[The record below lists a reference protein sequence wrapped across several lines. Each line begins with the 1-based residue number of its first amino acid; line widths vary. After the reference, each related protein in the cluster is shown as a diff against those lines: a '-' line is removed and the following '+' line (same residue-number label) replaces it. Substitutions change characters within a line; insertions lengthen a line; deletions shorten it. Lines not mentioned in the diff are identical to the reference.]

1 MAPPPDG
8 ALLAAA
14 YTIIQQCHGF
24 TECNIRR
31 GLSLVEPEWDAY
43 GALPR
48 RSVPSVEVL
57 GAAAWPFPCRPASQ
71 GGGMDQGG
79 AKDASGT
86 GLCPRDPAGS
96 RFPLL
101 PGSHHPLHR
110 LLHNGVEGSGM
121 EGRQGLP
128 SSPLPHSA
136 PVRWPARAC
145 RCRLRGRPGCTG
157 LARGA
162 HTTGPPP
169 ASRGRGP
176 PRERSDRSRMACVSP
191 RRLIHTAHSGMPTH
205 CCRPSPIG
213 AGGTEHP
220 GS

>member
-1 MAPPPDG
+1 MALPNVTSEDAP
-8 ALLAAA
+8 
-14 YTIIQQCHGF
+14 
-24 TECNIRR
+24 
-31 GLSLVEPEWDAY
+31 SLVEPEWGAY

-48 RSVPSVEVL
+48 RSVPPVEVL
-57 GAAAWPFPCRPASQ
+57 GAAARPVSRCHPANSAAAPVQ
-71 GGGMDQGG
+71 GGPRDT
-79 AKDASGT
+79 SGT
-86 GLCPRDPAGS
+86 GLCLRDHAGS
-96 RFPLL
+96 RFPFL
-101 PGSHHPLHR
+101 PGVRPSAPPVVAQWR
-110 LLHNGVEGSGM
+110 GGGVEAF
-121 EGRQGLP
+121 
-128 SSPLPHSA
+128 HSARRPRPA

-145 RCRLRGRPGCTG
+145 RCRHRGRPGCTG

-169 ASRGRGP
+169 ASRGSGP

-191 RRLIHTAHSGMPTH
+191 RRLIYPAPSGMPTH